1 MKLYIDVTNVISINF
16 LTGIQRVVREIAV
29 RLCRRSDIET
39 VLLSYSNESG
49 MFNIVDREGF
59 LNFFDKGIGDKNDLI
74 NHRKIAIDDI
84 EPGAVFFD
92 IDSVWNT
99 RLRRSYLL
107 PRLKENGVKIAVFFH
122 DVLAITNPQYAH
134 QNTMFFFME
143 YAGAHMIYAD
153 LIITS
158 TETTLNEINT
168 LADDL
173 GLEEKKG
180 IVVTFGSDF
189 KKDEKEEDIVSPFVI
204 NKMKNKKYALIV
216 GTIEPRKNHAVALR
230 AFDKR
235 LFDRGLSLVFAGRF
249 GWNIDEF
256 KKEIENHPQFNKKLV
271 HFSGANDATID
282 YLYKNAYV
290 TLFPTFNEGFGLPLI
305 ESIERGTPLIASDC
319 PVLKEIGRDFCKYFE
334 PTDEDKL
341 ISCVENLLDDP
352 QEYQKTKDH
361 LKNYVAVTW
370 DESADK
376 MAEALLTLKD
386 ESDYTISPI
395 KQMVILSARDDMLLE
410 TIPFIDRF
418 MPFIT
423 EIVICCPDRVVDNI
437 RQGYNGRIELKFLTD
452 SVVLDGNP
460 LPKDHL
466 YRNFFLRCMA
476 FKNEIIDDVF
486 IMSDD
491 DYRPLCAISPDVFVK
506 DGKYQ
511 AYYCYDINKWRGTA
525 GDPTSYD
532 SSMFRTSDFLK
543 DNQYPSK
550 QYSSHMPQVIDKRIY
565 MEMLEKHHGL
575 ETTGCCEWSTYF
587 NYAQFFYP
595 DRFEAHPYVSM
606 CWPGAPT
613 DWDLQYFPQKFL
625 FENYYPEQ
633 YEDGEIFEGFSTI
646 YHDGIV
652 DENVQKT
659 ALYINRQ
666 MKHEAGRSMFEMY
679 QRNYILRYGES
690 PLFLVDASSESF
702 KIYLPQY
709 VAIAKS
715 GCTKIRFSIL
725 NPDSRKFRLE
735 YYYTRSNGDILTM
748 PNGFDVSNEE
758 NVDLSVYGL
767 RCKGEYVLNV
777 LCNDGVGESVSQCRI
792 VME

>member
-1 MKLYIDVTNVISINF
+1 MRLYIDVTNVISVNF

-29 RLCRRSDIET
+29 RLCRQSDIDT
-39 VLLSYSNESG
+39 VLLAYSNESG
-49 MFNIVDREGF
+49 MFNIVDTEGF
-59 LNFFDKGIGDKNDLI
+59 LNCFEKGTGDKNDLI
-74 NHRKIAIDDI
+74 DHRKISIEDI
-84 EPGAVFFD
+84 EPGTVFFD

-107 PRLKENGVKIAVFFH
+107 PKLKDNGVKIAVFIH

-134 QNTMFFFME
+134 QNTMFFFMD
-143 YAGAHMIYAD
+143 YVGAHMIYAD
-153 LIITS
+153 LVITS
-158 TETTLNEINT
+158 TETTLNEINKLT
-168 LADDL
+168 ADL
-173 GLEEKKG
+173 GLEEKRVA
-180 IVVTFGSDF
+180 VVTFGSDF
-189 KKDEKEEDIVSPFVI
+189 KKDEKEEDTVNSFVI
-204 NKMKNKKYALIV
+204 NKLKNRKYALIV

-230 AFDKR
+230 AFEKR

-256 KKEIENHPQFNKKLV
+256 RKEIENHPQFNKKLI

-282 YLYKNAYV
+282 YLYKNAYL

-305 ESIERGTPLIASDC
+305 ESIERGTPIIASNC
-319 PVLKEIGRDFCKYFE
+319 PVLKEIGKDFCQYFE
-334 PTDEDKL
+334 PTDEDEL
-341 ISCVENLLDDP
+341 ISCVESLLDEP
-352 QEYQKTKDH
+352 QEYQKAKEH
-361 LKNYVAVTW
+361 LKDYVAVTW
-370 DESADK
+370 DESAGK
-376 MAEALLTLKD
+376 MAEALLSLRV
-386 ESDYTISPI
+386 EPNRVIPPI

-410 TIPFIDRF
+410 TIPFIDHL

-437 RQGYNGRIELKFLTD
+437 RRGYNGRLELKFLTD
-452 SVVLDGNP
+452 SVVLDGAP

-491 DYRPLCAISPDVFVK
+491 DYRPLRVISSDVFVR

-511 AYYCYDINKWRGTA
+511 AYYCYDIDKWRGTA

-532 SSMFRTSDFLK
+532 SSMFRTSEFLK
-543 DNQYPSK
+543 DNHYPCK

-565 MEMLEKHHGL
+565 LEMLDKHNGL
-575 ETTGCCEWSTYF
+575 ENTGCCEWSTYF
-587 NYAQFFYP
+587 NYTQFFYP
-595 DRFEAHPYVSM
+595 DMIEVRPYVSL

-613 DWDLQYFPQKFL
+613 DWDMQYIPQTFL

-633 YEDGEIFEGFSTI
+633 YGKGEIFEGFSTV
-646 YHDGIV
+646 YHDDIV
-652 DENVQKT
+652 GENVQKT
-659 ALYINRQ
+659 AFCINRQ
-666 MKHEAGRSMFEMY
+666 MKHEVGRAMFEMY
-679 QRNYILRYGES
+679 QRDYIQRYGER
-690 PLFLVDASSESF
+690 PMFLVDASAENF

-735 YYYTRSNGDILTM
+735 YYYTRSSGDILTM
-748 PNGFDVSNEE
+748 PDGFDVNGDK
-758 NVDLSVYGL
+758 NVDLSIYGL

-777 LCNDGVGESVSQCRI
+777 LCNDGAGEVTSQCRI